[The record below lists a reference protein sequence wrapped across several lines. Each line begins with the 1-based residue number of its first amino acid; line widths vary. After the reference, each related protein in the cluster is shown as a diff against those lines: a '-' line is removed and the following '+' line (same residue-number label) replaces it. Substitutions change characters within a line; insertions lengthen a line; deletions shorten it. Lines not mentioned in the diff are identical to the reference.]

1 MSHGDAHD
9 DDSSALPAPMDTR
22 LIWAALFVSVALFAK
37 VPNIDLWFSQKFYVA
52 GQGFV
57 RSGEPMVQA
66 LYTFTPIVGHS
77 LLGIC
82 LAVLL
87 LGPVLARLAR
97 RQGHEAMAQRL
108 TGLWRRT
115 ALSALLVAV
124 LSSGFVVELG
134 LKNVMGRPRPVQTV
148 EFGGTEPF
156 HPAFHLGGH
165 PDKHRSFVS
174 GHAAAGFA
182 LISLGLAAGPTW
194 RRRWFLIG
202 LVAGATVGMGRIM
215 QGGHYLSDVIFSF
228 FVVWLSCELVS
239 WGLRR
244 HDLKQ
249 LPPGH
254 PARRTP
260 RRALR

>member
-1 MSHGDAHD
+1 MSNGDAHD
-9 DDSSALPAPMDTR
+9 DEAPTIPASMDTR
-22 LIWAALFVSVALFAK
+22 LIWAGLFVSVALFAK

-57 RSGEPMVQA
+57 RATDPMVQG

-77 LLGIC
+77 LLAAC
-82 LAVLL
+82 LIVLL
-87 LGPVLARLAR
+87 VGPALARQAR
-97 RQGHEAMAQRL
+97 RRGLESVAQRL

-134 LKNVMGRPRPVQTV
+134 LKNIMGRPRPVQTV

-156 HPAFHLGGH
+156 HPAFHLGDQ
-165 PDKHRSFVS
+165 PDRHRSFVS

-228 FVVWLSCELVS
+228 FAVWLSCELVS

-244 HDLKQ
+244 QALKQ